1 MEYLENM
8 EIAKEQMNKYDLILL
23 YFTAS
28 WCGPCRMIS
37 PFIEELVVKIPS
49 CKFLKVDVDDEKLE
63 ELVSKFNINSMPT
76 FCFIKNQELIHTIT
90 GADKDKLLNYL
101 QHYLNISIE
110 DNKSVDNLNINLD
123 NNLNLNLN
131 LNLNQGNLD
140 FNTDIGNSFLDN
152 QFGSLLQTND
162 LPDLDLHLDLD
173 LDLNMS
179 HLEKEEF

>member
-8 EIAKEQMNKYDLILL
+8 EIAKEQMNKYDLIML

-37 PFIEELVVKIPS
+37 PFIEELIIKIPS

-90 GADKDKLLNYL
+90 GADKDKLLNYF
-101 QHYLNISIE
+101 QHDLNISI
-110 DNKSVDNLNINLD
+110 DNNKSIDNLNKINLD
-123 NNLNLNLN
+123 L
-131 LNLNQGNLD
+131 
-140 FNTDIGNSFLDN
+140 NTDTCNSFLDN
-152 QFGSLLQTND
+152 QFGSLLQTD
-162 LPDLDLHLDLD
+162 ELPNLDLD
-173 LDLNMS
+173 LDLN
-179 HLEKEEF
+179 LEKVDF